1 MADKVLE
8 ILVPCGEEEME
19 RGNFELALDH
29 FSEVLELVYF
39 RFLPGVL
46 LMKAKCLLRLVRK
59 KRGFSSPVNSK
70 NILKWYYYEKSPY
83 LFFLHFES
91 MIYKYLPCQI
101 LGHDFDEKSDFLN
114 YEFSKRLPAITQ
126 FKNGCFRKRVGSR
139 EDVT

>member
-8 ILVPCGEEEME
+8 ILVPCGEKEMQ

-59 KRGFSSPVNSK
+59 KRGFSFPVNSK
-70 NILKWYYYEKSPY
+70 NVRTKRIL
-83 LFFLHFES
+83 
-91 MIYKYLPCQI
+91 
-101 LGHDFDEKSDFLN
+101 LGK
-114 YEFSKRLPAITQ
+114 
-126 FKNGCFRKRVGSR
+126 
-139 EDVT
+139 EDSSSLG